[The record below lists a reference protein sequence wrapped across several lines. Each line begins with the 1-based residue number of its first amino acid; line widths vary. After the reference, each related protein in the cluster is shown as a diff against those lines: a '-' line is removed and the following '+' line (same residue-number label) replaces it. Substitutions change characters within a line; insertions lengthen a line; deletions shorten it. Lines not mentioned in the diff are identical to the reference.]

1 MTILRLFLRCR
12 LLQLLNSRLWYP
24 VFQEGLA
31 KASQL
36 HSRMLLACLDDDGE
50 NHAPLANGRNGTR
63 AVSCAAVAF
72 NSETGK
78 LPVHSTVE
86 VDVQR

>member
-1 MTILRLFLRCR
+1 
-12 LLQLLNSRLWYP
+12 
-24 VFQEGLA
+24 VFQEGSA
-31 KASQL
+31 QG
-36 HSRMLLACLDDDGE
+36 SRLRSKMLLACLDAGGE
-50 NHAPLANGRNGTR
+50 NHAPLANGRNGNR

-78 LPVHSTVE
+78 QLVHSMVE